1 MNNDKNPLD
10 KTEEKAAIDQELLP
24 RLKLMGYIL
33 FGFSLCAIAYTF
45 FEQPSPSSE
54 FAELETL
61 EEEFEE
67 MLQVRYFN
75 SYIVASSFI
84 TVGSVLF
91 LCAWQ
96 KQRTLRSQQ
105 KK

>member
-1 MNNDKNPLD
+1 MTNDPMTSD
-10 KTEEKAAIDQELLP
+10 KTQEKNEIDQQLLP

-33 FGFSLCAIAYTF
+33 LVFSLCAIGYSF
-45 FEQPSPSSE
+45 FEESSSE
-54 FAELETL
+54 LTEVETL

-67 MLQVRYFN
+67 SLKVRYFN

-84 TVGSVLF
+84 TVGSALF

-96 KQRTLRSQQ
+96 KQRSFRSQQ